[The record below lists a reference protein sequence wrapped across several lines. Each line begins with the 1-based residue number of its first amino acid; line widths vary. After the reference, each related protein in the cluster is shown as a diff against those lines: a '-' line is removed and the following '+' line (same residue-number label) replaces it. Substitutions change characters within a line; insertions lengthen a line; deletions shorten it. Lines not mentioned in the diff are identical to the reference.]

1 MTRFLRSGIALGIAL
16 ASGQVLSAQT
26 SALYVSGSSG
36 IHVLQGGAQTNF
48 WAHANSGQYNLPIAV
63 SGDVRTASY
72 VPGQAGAQYTLSGT
86 YTGTTSANTWSE
98 SSYDG
103 TTDGRSNYTVGF
115 VSGSVFATDRSWAN
129 PTALFQASVYDLGI
143 AYDGTLNSLWI
154 LNYFSGVVNNYSMTG
169 TLLSSFNTNAT
180 GQVSLAFDAADQ
192 SLWLYGRSTD
202 GLWHQYN
209 TSGTQLSTFSVNL
222 NDDVLGAEFDEDAAV
237 AAPEPASLVL
247 MGTGM
252 LGLFGLA
259 RRRKGITRA

>member
-1 MTRFLRSGIALGIAL
+1 MNRYLRSGIALGIAL

-48 WAHANSGQYNLPIAV
+48 WAHANNGQYDLPIAV
-63 SGDVRTASY
+63 SGDVRTTGY
-72 VPGQAGAQYTLSGT
+72 QPGQPGAQYTLSGT

-115 VSGSVFATDRSWAN
+115 ASGSVFATDRSWAN

-143 AYDGTLNSLWI
+143 TYDGTLNSLWI

-169 TLLSSFNTNAT
+169 TLLSSFNTNAY

-192 SLWLYGRSTD
+192 SLWLYGRDSD
-202 GLWHQYN
+202 QLWHQYN

-252 LGLFGLA
+252 LGLFGVA
-259 RRRKGITRA
+259 RRGRGITRA